1 MSFDANVRVTIAK
14 FSQVNAL
21 IPFRRDVSESYRD
34 SFNHGK
40 NNKFLCY
47 KSNLV
52 TVTRHVTRTREEC
65 QYLPEKLQEFDNVEF
80 LAPEG
85 STERTTLT
93 ASSLN
98 RLSLVLVVLCFFLS
112 FLPFFPVFVSRV
124 IFPFYSAAHNRSVI
138 ILVDVRRSPQ
148 AHQRRSLTAR
158 IRNDPTE
165 IIPFPFKRN
174 PRVLAN
180 FLFQCGDTTSKIR
193 RRRCANA
200 TSLKCI
206 LILARRRFPA
216 RRR

>member
-1 MSFDANVRVTIAK
+1 MSFDANVRDTIAK
-14 FSQVNAL
+14 FSQVNAF

-65 QYLPEKLQEFDNVEF
+65 QYLSEKLEEFDNVEF

-98 RLSLVLVVLCFFLS
+98 RLSFVLVVLPFFLS
-112 FLPFFPVFVSRV
+112 FFFPVFVSRV
-124 IFPFYSAAHNRSVI
+124 IFLFYFAAHNRSVI
-138 ILVDVRRSPQ
+138 ILVDVRRYPQ
-148 AHQRRSLTAR
+148 PHHRRSLTAR